1 MTKKQTRKTRSKTS
15 SKMTRSNWRLL
26 PVILIGILAVVGLV
40 GTGLGLFSSSDGYRA
55 GAQHISDPDAPLA
68 RFYTQEVMYWQEDI
82 YRWAETY
89 RINPNAIAVLMQIES
104 CGSPEVLSW
113 VGAVGLMQV
122 MPFYFDNGENML
134 DPDTNVY
141 HGMRIFQECL
151 NVFADGDVGIA
162 AACYNGGASIT
173 QTSYVNWPQETQ
185 SYYDWANGLWNDVV
199 NGVSDSDT
207 LEDWLASGGSRLC
220 AIAAED
226 LSTAADVP
234 LAVVAYSEGGISARN
249 PGLNSSYTVTG
260 SLILV
265 R

>member
-1 MTKKQTRKTRSKTS
+1 MTKKQTRQTRKKTPEPS
-15 SKMTRSNWRLL
+15 RSNWRLL
-26 PVILIGILAVVGLV
+26 PVLLIGILALV
-40 GTGLGLFSSSDGYRA
+40 GVAGMKLGLFGSSDDEYRA
-55 GAQHISDPDAPLA
+55 GAQHITDADAPLA
-68 RFYTQEVMYWQEDI
+68 RFYTPEVLHWREDI

-89 RINPNAIAVLMQIES
+89 QINPNAIAVLMQIES

-151 NVFADGDVGIA
+151 NVFAGGDVGIA

-173 QTSYVNWPQETQ
+173 QTSYANWPQETR
-185 SYYDWANGLWNDVV
+185 SYYDWASGLWADVR
-199 NGVSDSDT
+199 NGVSSSDT
-207 LEDWLASGGSRLC
+207 LDDWLASGGSRLC
-220 AIAAED
+220 AIASED
-226 LSTAADVP
+226 LSPASASN
-234 LAVVAYSEGGISARN
+234 YSGGGASSARMPALNASYIVAGN
-249 PGLNSSYTVTG
+249 P
-260 SLILV
+260 IFA